1 MNSYRISFLFISII
15 VELIIFILKVYE
27 LIIRKYAKEVRKPGQ
42 FYALTNKYPCTVGA
56 VTEVNKGTQRDIGI
70 FIEDEVSK
78 EETEIVL
85 VYREMKEEERAKAYY
100 LLYMK
105 IGTAIGYG
113 EKD

>member
-1 MNSYRISFLFISII
+1 M
-15 VELIIFILKVYE
+15 
-27 LIIRKYAKEVRKPGQ
+27 
-42 FYALTNKYPCTVGA
+42 
-56 VTEVNKGTQRDIGI
+56 TEVNKGTQRDIGI

-85 VYREMKEEERAKAYY
+85 VYREMKEEERATAYY

>member
-1 MNSYRISFLFISII
+1 M
-15 VELIIFILKVYE
+15 
-27 LIIRKYAKEVRKPGQ
+27 
-42 FYALTNKYPCTVGA
+42 
-56 VTEVNKGTQRDIGI
+56 TEVNKGTQRDIGI

-78 EETEIVL
+78 EETEIVLVYL

>member
-1 MNSYRISFLFISII
+1 M
-15 VELIIFILKVYE
+15 
-27 LIIRKYAKEVRKPGQ
+27 
-42 FYALTNKYPCTVGA
+42 
-56 VTEVNKGTQRDIGI
+56 TEVNKGTQRDIGI

-85 VYREMKEEERAKAYY
+85 VYREMKEEERAQAYY